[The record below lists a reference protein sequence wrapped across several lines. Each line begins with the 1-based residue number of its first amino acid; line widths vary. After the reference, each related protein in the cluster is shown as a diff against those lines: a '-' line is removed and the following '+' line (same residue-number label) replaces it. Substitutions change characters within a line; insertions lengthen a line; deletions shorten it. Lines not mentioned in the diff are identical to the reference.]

1 MCYLIYNCCTVWFYF
16 IKSKLIVVQR
26 GLSHSKC
33 ITGKMKSNVFC
44 YLAVLFHIL
53 CLDYVV
59 WFMFDMLINHYV

>member
-1 MCYLIYNCCTVWFYF
+1 
-16 IKSKLIVVQR
+16 
-26 GLSHSKC
+26 
-33 ITGKMKSNVFC
+33 MKSNVFC